1 MCVSVLQYPRWNSN
15 PKQSKEKK
23 AYKFIK
29 LRIRKQATLVVG
41 KKYGRINEK
50 KLQAEG
56 KQRLCMQDH
65 WIDSKAISQEE
76 KERNLL
82 WLCV

>member
-1 MCVSVLQYPRWNSN
+1 MSRFYNIPDGTQPQN
-15 PKQSKEKK
+15 KAKK

-29 LRIRKQATLVVG
+29 LRTRKQTTLVG
-41 KKYGRINEK
+41 KKYGRIKK

-65 WIDSKAISQEE
+65 WFDSKAISQEE
-76 KERNLL
+76 KGWN
-82 WLCV
+82 